1 MLQAFIKKKTTKVC
15 TVKMKVTNSDTTP
28 CKTWKQLKPYTQN
41 IFSVKVIRERNSRTV
56 RIILMRCF
64 WKKSGKTFFL
74 IIRLS
79 NSCILDY
86 VDFKDNCNYAKKCLI
101 HTFFSTICTHTI
113 PWSSN
118 QFLKKLLVFR
128 HLVELPSVATIFSS
142 EIHLV
147 TSF

>member
-1 MLQAFIKKKTTKVC
+1 MLELNLKKKKTRQRCSQNESYKQWFL
-15 TVKMKVTNSDTTP
+15 VKFEYGLNLTSR
-28 CKTWKQLKPYTQN
+28 
-41 IFSVKVIRERNSRTV
+41 IFSVKVIRECNSKIIQ
-56 RIILMRCF
+56 IILMRCF

-74 IIRLS
+74 IHVCQTR
-79 NSCILDY
+79 ILDY
-86 VDFKDNCNYAKKCLI
+86 IDFMDNKNNANAYLI
-101 HTFFSTICTHTI
+101 HTFFPTICTHII

-142 EIHLV
+142 EIYLV